1 MKKIAF
7 LSLLCAVIF
16 CGCAKTVV
24 VSEVLQQGENDRL
37 YTQYNIFYND
47 PAHISCLNFIQG
59 NIIPFGTEIEVVE
72 CNEKKLVFK
81 TVNSETLF
89 SIDFSKGE
97 RMASMQQ
104 YLRTIIGFDDREGI
118 SKNIRP
124 EFLVKVQNGEVA
136 YGMTKDEVSVAW
148 GKVPPVHT
156 PDEKNMTW
164 IYMRNHHDLVRL
176 IFKGNVLRTSMPKLQ
191 EEE

>member
-104 YLRTIIGFDDREGI
+104 YIRMLIGFDDREAVSGR
-118 SKNIRP
+118 IRP
-124 EFLVKVQNGEVA
+124 EFLSKVQNGEIA
-136 YGMTKDEVSVAW
+136 YGMTKEEIAVSW

-156 PDEKNMTW
+156 PDERNMTW
-164 IYMRNHHDLVRL
+164 IYMKSHHDLVRL
-176 IFKGNVLRTSMPKLQ
+176 IFKGNVLRTSIPELQ
-191 EEE
+191 GAE